1 MKNKRLIKGALF
13 LLILFFLYFKYSDH
27 LPPSTPLKIA
37 RIQSGLVIDR
47 NVKIIEF
54 KEEYSFNGEGYIYVR
69 LKLHENNLHDII
81 KVMEKEK
88 YKKLTYEN
96 LVKDKFIERD
106 SGCGI
111 KLYDK
116 DINLIKDGFYQLNF
130 IKMNKLDFQITV
142 IDLQKKELIVFV
154 NLP

>member
-1 MKNKRLIKGALF
+1 MKNKMVIKGALF
-13 LLILFFLYFKYSDH
+13 LVILFFLFFKYKDH
-27 LPPSTPLKIA
+27 LPPRTPLKIA
-37 RIQSGLVIDR
+37 RIQSGLDIPK
-47 NVKIIEF
+47 NVEIIEF
-54 KEEYSFNGEGYIYVR
+54 KEEYSFNGEGYIYIL

-81 KVMEKEK
+81 KEIKKEK

-96 LVKDKFIERD
+96 LVTDKFIERV
-106 SGCGI
+106 SGYGI

-116 DINLIKDGFYQLNF
+116 DINSIKDGFYKLNS
-130 IKMNKLDFQITV
+130 INLNKLDFQITV